1 MALHEG
7 DPGSLGGYR
16 IVDRLGAGG
25 MGVVYRA
32 RAGSGRE
39 VAVKVVHAQYAEDPV
54 FRVRFRQEIAAVRK
68 VSGAFTAPVVDA
80 DPEAP
85 RPWMATQYVPGRP
98 LSARVR
104 DDGPLAGAEL
114 RRLVLGLVEALRDIH
129 RAGVVHR
136 DLKPGNVL
144 MAEDGPRVIDFGVSR
159 AAENQAL
166 TETGHMMGTPPF
178 MSPEQL
184 ADARSV
190 GPASD
195 VFSLAALVVF
205 AATGRGPFD
214 TDSPYLTAYRVMS
227 EEPDLTAVP
236 GPLREVL
243 SRCLAKG
250 AAERPGLD
258 ALAAEFAAALPEPA
272 ATEPPTVPHRRA
284 DPDPTRPPA
293 STWPPA
299 ADPDPTGLPAAGLEP
314 IWPPAVDPD
323 PDPTR
328 LPAAD
333 PEPTRLPDPDPTR
346 PPMAAPSASVP
357 YRAPAAADPGVA
369 AAAPVPDAAGDVP
382 VSRTRRPRVPLAVGV
397 AGVLVAAL
405 SAYLFGPFQAG
416 ERPGAAPAPGATATR
431 WGALPAGWRP
441 WRTTV
446 YAVAA
451 HGVKRSSAPAD
462 GPGHGGQPSC
472 ALSGGAVYCAGD
484 TTLPIRVDAVTGRTI
499 WRAGAQPPG
508 TPLDHYGSAV
518 VGVREGAV
526 LVRESVLNTAGDD
539 TTTTVTAFAAADGRR
554 LWSRPTGE
562 GNAAVT
568 LVGGLVL
575 VPDGLT
581 VTARSPRDG
590 SARWTMSVPAGHHC
604 DFHGAGGRV
613 YADCTGYHTPSGPRR
628 RLTALDPADGS
639 ARPLPAAPSLTA
651 DYAGTL
657 DGRLVYAARRSG
669 DPTAQDNPYTGVEV
683 IDPRTGTRETHA
695 LAGAYRGR
703 AAMAHGVLCLAAS
716 DGLTTA
722 VSPLT
727 GGRVWRTAT
736 TLERPAA
743 PVADGR
749 DSVFLASA
757 SGRVAA
763 LDARTGR
770 RLWESYPR
778 AATVV
783 GGDYD
788 SPELLVN
795 GGALVVT
802 TPDGTL
808 FSLDPAR
815 PGRKPA
821 PA

>member
-85 RPWMATQYVPGRP
+85 RPWMATQYVPARP

-104 DDGPLAGAEL
+104 DDGPLAGTEL

-136 DLKPGNVL
+136 DLKPANVL
-144 MAEDGPRVIDFGVSR
+144 MAEDGPRVIDFGISR

-214 TDSPYLTAYRVMS
+214 ADSPYLTAYRVMS

-236 GPLREVL
+236 EPLRAVL
-243 SRCLAKG
+243 SRCLAKR
-250 AAERPGLD
+250 AAARPGLD

-284 DPDPTRPPA
+284 DPEPTRP
-293 STWPPA
+293 
-299 ADPDPTGLPAAGLEP
+299 
-314 IWPPAVDPD
+314 
-323 PDPTR
+323 
-328 LPAAD
+328 PAAD
-333 PEPTRLPDPDPTR
+333 PEPTRPPAPDPGPTR
-346 PPMAAPSASVP
+346 PP
-357 YRAPAAADPGVA
+357 AADPPPSVPFR
-369 AAAPVPDAAGDVP
+369 AAAPADPGDAADDAP
-382 VSRTRRPRVPLAVGV
+382 ASRTRGLRVPLAVGV

-405 SAYLFGPFQAG
+405 TAYLLGPFQAG
-416 ERPGAAPAPGATATR
+416 ARPGAAPSPGATATR

-462 GPGHGGQPSC
+462 GPGRSGQPSC
-472 ALSGGAVYCAGD
+472 ALSGGALYCGGS
-484 TTLPIRVDAVTGRTI
+484 TTLPIRVDAVTGRTV
-499 WRAGAQPPG
+499 WRTATQPPG
-508 TPLDHYGSAV
+508 IALGHYDSAV
-518 VGVREGAV
+518 LGVREGVV
-526 LVRESVLNTAGDD
+526 LVRESVLNTAGND
-539 TTTTVTAFAAADGRR
+539 TTTTVTAFAAGDGRR
-554 LWSRPTGE
+554 LWSRPTGDA
-562 GNAAVT
+562 NASAV

-604 DFHGAGGRV
+604 DFHGAGGGV
-613 YADCTGYHTPSGPRR
+613 YADCTGYHTPSGARR
-628 RLTALDPADGS
+628 RLIALDPADGS
-639 ARPLPAAPSLTA
+639 ARSLPAAPSLTA

-683 IDPRTGTRETHA
+683 IDPRTGARETRA
-695 LAGAYRGR
+695 LAEEYRGR
-703 AAMAHGVLCLAAS
+703 AAMARGVLCFAAS
-716 DGLTTA
+716 DGRTTA

-727 GGRVWRTAT
+727 GRRVWRTAT
-736 TLERPAA
+736 TLEQPAA
-743 PVADGR
+743 PVADERG
-749 DSVFLASA
+749 SVFLASA

-778 AATVV
+778 AGTVIS
-783 GGDYD
+783 GDYD

-808 FSLDPAR
+808 FTLDPAR

-821 PA
+821 SA

>member
-54 FRVRFRQEIAAVRK
+54 FRARFRQEIAAVRK

-136 DLKPGNVL
+136 DLKPANVL
-144 MAEDGPRVIDFGVSR
+144 MAEDGPRVIDFGISR

-214 TDSPYLTAYRVMS
+214 ADSPYLTAYRVMS
-227 EEPDLTAVP
+227 EEPDLTGVAE
-236 GPLREVL
+236 PLRAVL
-243 SRCLAKG
+243 SRCLVKRG
-250 AAERPGLD
+250 AARPGLD
-258 ALAAEFAAALPEPA
+258 TLAAEFAAALPEPA
-272 ATEPPTVPHRRA
+272 AAEPPTVPHRRA
-284 DPDPTRPPA
+284 DPEPTRPPA
-293 STWPPA
+293 
-299 ADPDPTGLPAAGLEP
+299 ADPA
-314 IWPPAVDPD
+314 
-323 PDPTR
+323 
-328 LPAAD
+328 
-333 PEPTRLPDPDPTR
+333 
-346 PPMAAPSASVP
+346 ASVP
-357 YRAPAAADPGVA
+357 YRARAVADPDAVPPEAAAD
-369 AAAPVPDAAGDVP
+369 APA
-382 VSRTRRPRVPLAVGV
+382 RRRRGLRMPLAVGV
-397 AGVLVAAL
+397 AGVLLAAL
-405 SAYLFGPFQAG
+405 TAYLIAPFQSGA
-416 ERPGAAPAPGATATR
+416 RPGAGPSPGATATR
-431 WGALPAGWRP
+431 WGALPDGWRP

-451 HGVKRSSAPAD
+451 HGVKRSSGPAD
-462 GPGHGGQPSC
+462 GPGRGGQPSC
-472 ALSGGAVYCAGD
+472 ALSGGAVYCGGSG
-484 TTLPIRVDAVTGRTI
+484 TLPIRVDAVTGRTV
-499 WRAGAQPPG
+499 WRAGTQPPG
-508 TPLDHYGSAV
+508 IGLDHYDSGV
-518 VGVREGAV
+518 VGVHEGVV
-526 LVRESVLNTAGDD
+526 LVRESVLNAAGND
-539 TTTTVTAFAAADGRR
+539 TTATVAAFAAADGRR
-554 LWSRPTGE
+554 LWSRPTRD
-562 GNAAVT
+562 GNASAA

-575 VPDGLT
+575 VPDGPT

-590 SARWTMSVPAGHHC
+590 SARWSMPVPAGHHC
-604 DFHGAGGRV
+604 DFLGAGGGL
-613 YADCTGYHTPSGPRR
+613 YADCTGYHTPSGAQR
-628 RLTALDPADGS
+628 RLIAVDPADGS
-639 ARPLPAAPSLTA
+639 ARRLPAAPPVTA

-657 DGRLVYAARRSG
+657 DGRLVYAARRSV
-669 DPTAQDNPYTGVEV
+669 DPTVQDNPYTRVEV
-683 IDPRTGTRETHA
+683 IDPRTGARGSRA
-695 LAGAYRGR
+695 LGDEYRGR
-703 AAMAHGVLCLAAS
+703 AAMAHGVLCFAAS
-716 DGLTTA
+716 DGRTTA
-722 VSPLT
+722 VSPVT
-727 GGRVWRTAT
+727 GRQVWRTAT
-736 TLERPAA
+736 TLEQPAA

-749 DSVFLASA
+749 SSVFLASA

-763 LDARTGR
+763 LDARTGH

-778 AATVV
+778 AGTVV
-783 GGDYD
+783 SGDYH

-808 FSLDPAR
+808 FTLDPAR

-821 PA
+821 SA

>member
-323 PDPTR
+323 PTR

-333 PEPTRLPDPDPTR
+333 PEPTRLPDPDPT
-346 PPMAAPSASVP
+346 
-357 YRAPAAADPGVA
+357 
-369 AAAPVPDAAGDVP
+369 
-382 VSRTRRPRVPLAVGV
+382 
-397 AGVLVAAL
+397 
-405 SAYLFGPFQAG
+405 
-416 ERPGAAPAPGATATR
+416 
-431 WGALPAGWRP
+431 
-441 WRTTV
+441 
-446 YAVAA
+446 
-451 HGVKRSSAPAD
+451 
-462 GPGHGGQPSC
+462 
-472 ALSGGAVYCAGD
+472 
-484 TTLPIRVDAVTGRTI
+484 
-499 WRAGAQPPG
+499 
-508 TPLDHYGSAV
+508 
-518 VGVREGAV
+518 
-526 LVRESVLNTAGDD
+526 
-539 TTTTVTAFAAADGRR
+539 
-554 LWSRPTGE
+554 
-562 GNAAVT
+562 
-568 LVGGLVL
+568 
-575 VPDGLT
+575 
-581 VTARSPRDG
+581 
-590 SARWTMSVPAGHHC
+590 
-604 DFHGAGGRV
+604 
-613 YADCTGYHTPSGPRR
+613 
-628 RLTALDPADGS
+628 
-639 ARPLPAAPSLTA
+639 
-651 DYAGTL
+651 
-657 DGRLVYAARRSG
+657 
-669 DPTAQDNPYTGVEV
+669 
-683 IDPRTGTRETHA
+683 
-695 LAGAYRGR
+695 
-703 AAMAHGVLCLAAS
+703 
-716 DGLTTA
+716 
-722 VSPLT
+722 
-727 GGRVWRTAT
+727 
-736 TLERPAA
+736 
-743 PVADGR
+743 
-749 DSVFLASA
+749 
-757 SGRVAA
+757 
-763 LDARTGR
+763 
-770 RLWESYPR
+770 
-778 AATVV
+778 
-783 GGDYD
+783 
-788 SPELLVN
+788 
-795 GGALVVT
+795 
-802 TPDGTL
+802 
-808 FSLDPAR
+808 
-815 PGRKPA
+815 
-821 PA
+821 

>member
-54 FRVRFRQEIAAVRK
+54 FRTRFRQEIAAVRR

-136 DLKPGNVL
+136 DLKPANVL
-144 MAEDGPRVIDFGVSR
+144 MAEDGPRVIDFGISR

-214 TDSPYLTAYRVMS
+214 ADSPYLTAYRVMS
-227 EEPDLTAVP
+227 EEPDLTAVAE
-236 GPLREVL
+236 PLRAVL
-243 SRCLAKG
+243 SRCLAKQ
-250 AAERPGLD
+250 AAARPGLA

-272 ATEPPTVPHRRA
+272 PAELPTVPQRRT
-284 DPDPTRPPA
+284 DPEPTRPPTPDPA
-293 STWPPA
+293 PSVPHRPPAADAPHRPPA
-299 ADPDPTGLPAAGLEP
+299 ADPAADAPYPAP
-314 IWPPAVDPD
+314 DVTDPD
-323 PDPTR
+323 AVPPGTADGVPARRRRR
-328 LPAAD
+328 L
-333 PEPTRLPDPDPTR
+333 
-346 PPMAAPSASVP
+346 
-357 YRAPAAADPGVA
+357 
-369 AAAPVPDAAGDVP
+369 
-382 VSRTRRPRVPLAVGV
+382 RVPLAAVGLASVLAV
-397 AGVLVAAL
+397 ALVA
-405 SAYLFGPFQAG
+405 YPGGPFRGGA
-416 ERPGAAPAPGATATR
+416 EPGAGSSPRSTATR
-431 WGALPAGWRP
+431 WGALPDGWRP

-451 HGVKRSSAPAD
+451 HGVKRFPAPTD
-462 GPGHGGQPSC
+462 GPGHPGQPSC
-472 ALSGGAVYCAGD
+472 ALSGGAVYCGGNSI
-484 TTLPIRVDAVTGRTI
+484 LPMRVDAVTGRTV
-499 WRAGAQPPG
+499 WRTGTQPPG
-508 TPLDHYGSAV
+508 TARNHYDSRV
-518 VGVREGAV
+518 VGVHDGVV
-526 LVRESVLNTAGDD
+526 LVRENVLNAAGND
-539 TTTTVTAFAAADGRR
+539 TTATVAAFAADDGRR
-554 LWSRPTGE
+554 LWSRPAADA
-562 GNAAVT
+562 NAAAV

-590 SARWTMSVPAGHHC
+590 SARWSVPVPAGHHC
-604 DFHGAGGRV
+604 DFLGAGGGV
-613 YADCTGYHTPSGPRR
+613 YADCTGYHTPSGARR
-628 RLTALDPADGS
+628 RLIAVDPADGS
-639 ARPLPAAPSLTA
+639 ARPLGVAPPVTA

-657 DGRLVYAARRSG
+657 DGRLVYAARRSA
-669 DPTAQDNPYTGVEV
+669 DPSAQDNPYTRVEV
-683 IDPRTGTRETHA
+683 IDPRTGARGTHA
-695 LAGAYRGR
+695 LAGEYRGR
-703 AAMAHGVLCLAAS
+703 VAMAHGVLCFADS
-716 DGLTTA
+716 DGRTTA

-727 GGRVWRTAT
+727 GRQVWRTAT
-736 TLERPAA
+736 TLEQPVA
-743 PVADGR
+743 PVADAR
-749 DSVFLASA
+749 SSVFLASA

-778 AATVV
+778 AGTVLS
-783 GGDYD
+783 GDYD

-808 FSLDPAR
+808 FTLDPAR
-815 PGRKPA
+815 PGRNPA